1 MRNLYAF
8 AAALGVAVAF
18 ISAAVPALAQD
29 ANATRSLAAT
39 CTACH
44 GTDGISVGGVPP
56 SLAGQ
61 SKDYL
66 LQQLN
71 DFKSGK
77 RQATIMHQHAK
88 GYTDAQLERIAAYFA
103 AVKPGAAAAASRAG
117 N

>member
-8 AAALGVAVAF
+8 PAALGVAVAF
-18 ISAAVPALAQD
+18 VSAALPALAQD

-71 DFKSGK
+71 DFKNGK
-77 RQATIMHQHAK
+77 RQI
-88 GYTDAQLERIAAYFA
+88 G
-103 AVKPGAAAAASRAG
+103 RAHV
-117 N
+117 